1 MKRKRLLQLILWC
14 AILVATPLVVVS
26 QHKFSPGKW
35 TAQLHL
41 SPSVSMPVFLSL
53 ESNELVIQ
61 NGDEHIP
68 LIRQAHSSDSIDFH
82 FPNFDSF
89 IRVKATK
96 KTMTG
101 FWYNRLKGM
110 HYKIPFS
117 ANLSKKNKSVMPS
130 SNTISGKWEV
140 VFSPGTESAYPAVG
154 VFEQTGSRVTG
165 TFLTETGDYRFLEG
179 SWINNQLQLAAFDG
193 SHAFLFTANYQ
204 ENQLAGTFYS
214 GNHWQTNWT
223 AFPNEQASLRDAD
236 SITTIKDEKK
246 IQFSFP
252 DLQGN
257 VYTYPNEG
265 LEGKVII
272 MQLMGSW
279 CPNCLDESLFYK
291 SLQKKYGSQGL
302 VVVSLCY
309 EIPKS
314 LEQKIHSVQ
323 RMKQRN
329 ELDFLFLIAG
339 DAQKNLAST
348 HFPML
353 NEIISFPTS
362 LFINKKGDVVRIHTG
377 FSGPGTGVVFEE
389 YQRKTSELIE
399 SLLAQ

>member
-14 AILVATPLVVVS
+14 AILVATPLVAVS

-35 TAQLHL
+35 TARLNL

-61 NGDEHIP
+61 NGKERIP

-96 KTMTG
+96 KAMTG

-117 ANLSKKNKSVMPS
+117 ANLSKKNKPILPS

-140 VFSPGTESAYPAVG
+140 VFSPGTERAYPAVG
-154 VFEQTGSRVTG
+154 LFEQIGSQVTG

-179 SWINNQLQLAAFDG
+179 FWINNQLQLAAFDG

-236 SITTIKDEKK
+236 SITIIKDEKK

-257 VYTYPNEG
+257 VYTYPNED

-362 LFINKKGDVVRIHTG
+362 LFINKKGEVVRIHTG
-377 FSGPGTGVVFEE
+377 FSGPGTGVFFEE
-389 YQRKTSELIE
+389 YQRKTCELIE

>member
-1 MKRKRLLQLILWC
+1 MKRKSLLLLILWC
-14 AILVATPLVVVS
+14 AILVASPLHSVA
-26 QHKFSPGKW
+26 QHKFSSGKW
-35 TAQLHL
+35 TAQLQL
-41 SPSVSMPVFLSL
+41 SPTVSMPVFLSL
-53 ESNELVIQ
+53 ESNDWVIQ
-61 NGDEHIP
+61 NGDERIP

-96 KTMTG
+96 KSMTG

-117 ANLSKKNKSVMPS
+117 ANLSKKTKPVKPS

-154 VFEQTGSRVTG
+154 VFEQTGSRITG

-179 SWINNQLQLAAFDG
+179 SWIDNTLQLAAFDG
-193 SHAFLFTANYQ
+193 SHAFFFTANYQ
-204 ENQLAGTFYS
+204 DNQLTGTFYS
-214 GNHWQTNWT
+214 GNHWQTSWT

-236 SITTIKDEKK
+236 SITLIQEEKQ
-246 IQFSFP
+246 IAFSFP

-257 VYTYPNEG
+257 LYTYPNEE
-265 LEGKVII
+265 LKGKVVI

-291 SLQKKYGSQGL
+291 SLQEKYGNQGL

-314 LEQKIHSVQ
+314 LEQKIHSVE

-362 LFINKKGDVVRIHTG
+362 LFINKKGEIVRIHTG

-389 YQRKTSELIE
+389 YQRKTYELIE